1 MIDINDILNV
11 IKELPLILQ
20 YVVPGYCCI
29 ILLQF
34 TTSKK
39 IDGKYLL
46 VISCVLSYILLSL
59 VSLLRIKWFKRVP
72 DLAMLNSGISI
83 LLGIVIICILSI
95 LFQRVWFKKLM
106 VKLFHK
112 TPNEDIWRDV
122 LDLDNG
128 SNLKVYLKNEKYY
141 IIGSHKNHEE
151 KGDDS
156 WLALSGFV
164 KMDKETNE
172 IYNNEPDFSNDNSV
186 IITVR
191 FSDIEHIEIF

>member
-1 MIDINDILNV
+1 MIGIDDILIV
-11 IKELPLILQ
+11 IEKLPIILQ

-29 ILLQF
+29 MLLQF
-34 TTSKK
+34 TTSKR
-39 IDGKYLL
+39 IEGKYLL
-46 VISCVLSYILLSL
+46 VASCVISYILLSM
-59 VSLLRIKWFKRVP
+59 VSLLRIKWFKNVP
-72 DLAMLNSGISI
+72 DLALLNSGISI
-83 LLGIVIICILSI
+83 LLGIMLVCLISV
-95 LFQRVWFKKLM
+95 LFQRKWFIKLM

-112 TPNEDIWRDV
+112 TPNDDIWRDV
-122 LDLDNG
+122 LDLENG
-128 SNLKVYLKNEKYY
+128 SNLKVYLKNERYY

-151 KGDDS
+151 KGNES

-164 KMDKETNE
+164 KMDKETND